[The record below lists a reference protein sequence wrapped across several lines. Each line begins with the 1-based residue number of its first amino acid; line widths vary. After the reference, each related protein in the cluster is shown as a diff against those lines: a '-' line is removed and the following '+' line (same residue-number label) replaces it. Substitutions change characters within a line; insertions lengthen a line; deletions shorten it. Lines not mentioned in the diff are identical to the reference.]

1 MTATL
6 GCIYSRRTTQTSTGN
21 PKVYWETTFN
31 GELITAP
38 SLKKCRELVAIKHAQ
53 SIDFMAEFFPIN

>member
-1 MTATL
+1 MTTTL
-6 GCIYSRRTTQTSTGN
+6 GCIYSRRITKTSTGN

-38 SLKKCRELVAIKHAQ
+38 SLKKCRELVALRE
-53 SIDFMAEFFPIN
+53 SMLMDFLSECFTTN